1 MALMG
6 GEIDNILYI
15 VLLLAYWLII
25 YVGHNL
31 GLFLATLLIVAGLA
45 MHEAFLLMFYPLIF
59 VLIFHLLHRRRLT
72 ASGVGIHCAV
82 VLLSFTAIL
91 AHGKF
96 HGDQA
101 TWVAHAQQRTDM
113 PIEGA
118 VFIPLHNTLAEQLS
132 FVRHRYTRS
141 LIIRV
146 LLTLALSLPYG
157 IALWRLLVGT
167 IQRQNYSALFRQII
181 TATFFLPLCLIPL
194 GHDVMRW
201 IAALCINMS
210 IYVLV
215 IYQENKSDTGQTAE
229 AVRALRYWSDSP
241 ATAST
246 FLYLLIIG
254 PWGLA
259 GTHLF
264 SNITRVLISTRDFLN

>member
-1 MALMG
+1 
-6 GEIDNILYI
+6 
-15 VLLLAYWLII
+15 
-25 YVGHNL
+25 
-31 GLFLATLLIVAGLA
+31 
-45 MHEAFLLMFYPLIF
+45 
-59 VLIFHLLHRRRLT
+59 
-72 ASGVGIHCAV
+72 
-82 VLLSFTAIL
+82 L

-101 TWVAHAQQRTDM
+101 TWVAQAQQRTDM

-118 VFIPLHNTLAEQLS
+118 VFIPLHNTIAEQLS

-157 IALWRLLVGT
+157 TALWRLLVGT
-167 IQRQNYSALFRQII
+167 IQRQNYSALFRRII